1 MATKTQVQTKAHT
14 ATTPAVDTWGRNGH
28 THEGDRRV
36 HTAVRIPPE
45 MADEIDK
52 LALRFKVPRSDIIR
66 GALSL
71 ALRLDSGG
79 IIRPVE

>member
-1 MATKTQVQTKAHT
+1 MATKTRTQTKA
-14 ATTPAVDTWGRNGH
+14 TTPTVVDTWGRNGH

-45 MADEIDK
+45 MADQIDK
-52 LALRFKVPRSDIIR
+52 LATHFQVPRSDIIR

-71 ALRLDSGG
+71 ALRLDTGG